1 MQLGDE
7 TLGNVN
13 LFGAPCGVQP
23 PFSHEELRQ
32 NYLGCQ
38 NLPTALWVMKL
49 KKASSSAQSSNS
61 ASSSATSQS
70 NGGRQ
75 RARQVVD
82 SFGILD
88 S

>member
-1 MQLGDE
+1 MQLGDDS
-7 TLGNVN
+7 LGNVN

-23 PFSHEELRQ
+23 PFSFEELRQ

-49 KKASSSAQSSNS
+49 KKASSPVQHPRSSGAAAGFQWNSGRPRGRSA
-61 ASSSATSQS
+61 
-70 NGGRQ
+70 
-75 RARQVVD
+75 VD
-82 SFGILD
+82 NFGMID